1 MSAQRVMARCMTAI
15 FIVGGLVSVVGC
27 ATAPPARAI
36 IVARDAPAA
45 IGPYSQ
51 GVMANGVLYASGQLG
66 ISKASGELISQDT
79 AGQAEQALKNLRE
92 VVSAAGMTMDDVVS
106 VQIYL
111 LDLGDYS
118 TVNGIY
124 AKFFTQFP
132 ARAAVQVARL
142 PRDARIEIS
151 LVAVK
156 RPSPHSM
163 M

>member
-1 MSAQRVMARCMTAI
+1 MESKNESTHGRRVMALCVVA
-15 FIVGGLVSVVGC
+15 VSVLGAVGC
-27 ATAPPARAI
+27 ATSPPARSI

-51 GVMANGVLYASGQLG
+51 GVMANGVLYASGQIG

-92 VVSAAGMTMDDVVS
+92 VVAAAGMTMDDAVS
-106 VQIYL
+106 VQIYM
-111 LDLGDYS
+111 LDLADYS
-118 TVNGIY
+118 TVNAIY

-156 RPSPHSM
+156 RR
-163 M
+163 